1 MVELI
6 VGRKGK
12 GKTKVLLDK
21 VNGAIKEVNGSIVYL
36 DKSTKHMYELN
47 NKVRLIDVSVYP
59 IKNADEFVG
68 FVCGI
73 ISQDHDLEQI
83 YLDSFLT
90 TAKLEG
96 QDVTGTLDQLK
107 AVGEKFGVNFII
119 SMSLDKGRCSCRI
132 PGQHYYS
139 IIIYVQPLG
148 YIRQYRGRFLG
159 SCILYAGSLLYT
171 EKGHALYLWS
181 CPLNILSSADQ
192 EIQ

>member
-6 VGRKGK
+6 VGKKGK

-21 VNGAIKEVNGSIVYL
+21 VNGAIKEANGSIVYL

-59 IKNADEFVG
+59 LKNADEFVG
-68 FVCGI
+68 FICGI

-96 QDVTGTLDQLK
+96 ADVSSTLDQLISI
-107 AVGEKFGVNFII
+107 GEKFNVKFII
-119 SMSLDKGRCSCRI
+119 SMSLDKEEV
-132 PGQHYYS
+132 PAAYQDK
-139 IIIYVQPLG
+139 II
-148 YIRQYRGRFLG
+148 
-159 SCILYAGSLLYT
+159 T
-171 EKGHALYLWS
+171 AL
-181 CPLNILSSADQ
+181 
-192 EIQ
+192 

>member
-6 VGRKGK
+6 VGKKGK

-21 VNGAIKEVNGSIVYL
+21 VNTAIKEANGSIVYL

-47 NKVRLIDVSVYP
+47 NKVRLIDVSGYP

-96 QDVTGTLDQLK
+96 LDVTNALSQLN
-107 AVGEKFGVNFII
+107 AVGEKFGVKFII
-119 SMSLDKGRCSCRI
+119 SMSLDKEEVPSYFQDKVI
-132 PGQHYYS
+132 
-139 IIIYVQPLG
+139 V
-148 YIRQYRGRFLG
+148 
-159 SCILYAGSLLYT
+159 
-171 EKGHALYLWS
+171 AL
-181 CPLNILSSADQ
+181 
-192 EIQ
+192 

>member
-6 VGRKGK
+6 VGKKGK

-21 VNGAIKEVNGSIVYL
+21 VNGAIKNVNGSIVYL

-47 NKVRLIDVSVYP
+47 NKIRLIDVSAYP

-96 QDVTGTLDQLK
+96 LDISGTLEQLEEI
-107 AVGEKFGVNFII
+107 GEKFGISFII
-119 SMSLDKGRCSCRI
+119 SVSLDKEEI
-132 PGQHYYS
+132 PAEFQDK
-139 IIIYVQPLG
+139 I
-148 YIRQYRGRFLG
+148 
-159 SCILYAGSLLYT
+159 AT
-171 EKGHALYLWS
+171 AL
-181 CPLNILSSADQ
+181 
-192 EIQ
+192 

>member
-21 VNGAIKEVNGSIVYL
+21 VNGAIRNVNDSIVYL

-96 QDVTGTLDQLK
+96 ADVTGTLEQLK
-107 AVGEKFGVNFII
+107 AVGEKFGVTFII
-119 SMSLDKGRCSCRI
+119 SMSLDKEEVPAEFQENI
-132 PGQHYYS
+132 
-139 IIIYVQPLG
+139 V
-148 YIRQYRGRFLG
+148 
-159 SCILYAGSLLYT
+159 T
-171 EKGHALYLWS
+171 AL
-181 CPLNILSSADQ
+181 
-192 EIQ
+192 

>member
-6 VGRKGK
+6 VGKKGK
-12 GKTKVLLDK
+12 GKTKVLLDR
-21 VNGAIKEVNGSIVYL
+21 VNNAVKEANGSIVYL

-73 ISQDHDLEQI
+73 ISQDHDLEQV

-96 QDVTGTLDQLK
+96 LDVTSTLEQLTT
-107 AVGEKFGVNFII
+107 VGEKFNVKFII
-119 SMSLDKGRCSCRI
+119 SMSLDKEDI
-132 PGQHYYS
+132 PAAFQDK
-139 IIIYVQPLG
+139 IV
-148 YIRQYRGRFLG
+148 
-159 SCILYAGSLLYT
+159 T
-171 EKGHALYLWS
+171 AL
-181 CPLNILSSADQ
+181 
-192 EIQ
+192 